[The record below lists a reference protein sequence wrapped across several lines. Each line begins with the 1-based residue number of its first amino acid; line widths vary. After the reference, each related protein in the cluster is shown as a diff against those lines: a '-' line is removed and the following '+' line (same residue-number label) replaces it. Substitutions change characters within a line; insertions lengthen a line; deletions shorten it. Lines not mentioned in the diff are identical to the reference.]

1 MAKPDAVDGAAGTA
15 TATNNDSIAKQEALL
30 AESLRVNT
38 AMAWLQMA
46 IGLTGKIS
54 GR

>member
-1 MAKPDAVDGAAGTA
+1 MADAVDGAQGAASGSVNA
-15 TATNNDSIAKQEALL
+15 SIGNQQALM

-46 IGLTGKIS
+46 IGMTGKIS

>member
-1 MAKPDAVDGAAGTA
+1 MADAVSGAQGSARGA
-15 TATNNDSIAKQEALL
+15 NNDAIGKQEALM

-46 IGLTGKIS
+46 IAMSGKIS